1 MYIVTEIQ
9 VFADGNISTPS
20 YSYEDRN
27 KADNKYYSL
36 LAGAATSKLPRHS
49 VVMVTVEGYFVMSGT
64 YEHIQEIT
72 NEGQTTSDI

>member
-9 VFADGNISTPS
+9 VFADGNVSTPS
-20 YSYEDRN
+20 YSFTDRN

-49 VVMVTVEGYFVMSGT
+49 VVMVTVEGYFIMSGT
-64 YEHIQEIT
+64 YEHKEES
-72 NEGQTTSDI
+72 NGEV